1 MNKKAVTNLSP
12 QNPYQDAYK
21 LACDALRN
29 ADIKERSEKSGAALE
44 ADKSGYVV
52 TLTFLNKLYQIRF
65 PDIDVTYHALDQ
77 EVSIWSKILILHY
90 IINSQGC
97 PLTGEWIDFR
107 QVPGGSNYYPAF
119 VKRSQKP
126 LRDFFGNQ
134 LDLLEEAAR
143 NLGGERADYG
153 DRAVIIPALPRVP
166 IALVFWVGDEEF
178 PPEANILFDSTISAY
193 LSTEDIAVLSQ
204 QIVFAM
210 IKWAKNNSDK

>member
-1 MNKKAVTNLSP
+1 MNKKAVTNLPP

-44 ADKSGYVV
+44 EDKSGTY
-52 TLTFLNKLYQIRF
+52 LLKLKFLNELYQIRF
-65 PDIDVTYHALDQ
+65 PEIDVTYHSLDR
-77 EVSIWSKILILHY
+77 EVDIWRKILILHY
-90 IINSQGC
+90 IINSQGS

-107 QVPGGSNYYPAF
+107 QVPAGSNYYPAF

-134 LDLLEEAAR
+134 LDLLDEAAR
-143 NLGGERADYG
+143 NLGGERADHG
-153 DRAVIIPALPRVP
+153 DRAVIIPAFTRVP
-166 IALVFWVGDEEF
+166 VALVFWVGDEEF
-178 PPEANILFDSTISAY
+178 PPEANILFDSTVSAY

-210 IKWAKNNSDK
+210 IKRAKSKS

>member
-1 MNKKAVTNLSP
+1 MNKKAVTNLPP

-21 LACDALRN
+21 LACDALRT

-44 ADKSGYVV
+44 EDKSGTY
-52 TLTFLNKLYQIRF
+52 LLKLKFLNELYQIRF
-65 PDIDVTYHALDQ
+65 PDIDVTYHSLDR
-77 EVSIWSKILILHY
+77 EVSIWSKILLLHY
-90 IINSQGC
+90 IINSQGS

-119 VKRSQKP
+119 VNRSQKP
-126 LRDFFGNQ
+126 LRNFFGDQ
-134 LDLLEEAAR
+134 LDLLDEAAR
-143 NLGGERADYG
+143 HLGGERADYG

-166 IALVFWVGDEEF
+166 IALVFWMGDEEF

-210 IKWAKNNSDK
+210 IKRAKSKS

>member
-1 MNKKAVTNLSP
+1 VNKNAVSDLPP

-29 ADIKERSEKSGAALE
+29 ADIRERSEKSGVALE
-44 ADKSGYVV
+44 AVKSGYVI
-52 TLTFLNKLYQIRF
+52 TLTFLNTLYQIRF
-65 PDIDVTYHALDQ
+65 PDIEVIYHASDR

-90 IINSQGC
+90 LLNSQGS

-119 VKRSQKP
+119 VNRSQKP
-126 LRDFFGNQ
+126 MRDFFGNQ
-134 LDLLEEAAR
+134 LDLLDKAAR
-143 NLGGERADYG
+143 NLGGEKADYG
-153 DRAVIIPALPRVP
+153 DRSVIIPAFPRVP
-166 IALVFWVGDEEF
+166 LALVFWVGDEEF
-178 PPEANILFDSTISAY
+178 APEANILFDSTVSSY

-210 IKWAKNNSDK
+210 IKWAKNNS

>member
-1 MNKKAVTNLSP
+1 MNKKAVTNLPP

-21 LACDALRN
+21 LACDALRA

-44 ADKSGYVV
+44 EDTSGTY
-52 TLTFLNKLYQIRF
+52 LLKLKFLNELYQIRF
-65 PDIDVTYHALDQ
+65 PDIDVTYHSLDR
-77 EVSIWSKILILHY
+77 EVSIWSKILLLHY
-90 IINSQGC
+90 IINSQGS

-119 VKRSQKP
+119 VNRSQKP

-143 NLGGERADYG
+143 SLGGERADYG

-178 PPEANILFDSTISAY
+178 SPEANILFDSTVSDY

-210 IKWAKNNSDK
+210 IKWAKSKS